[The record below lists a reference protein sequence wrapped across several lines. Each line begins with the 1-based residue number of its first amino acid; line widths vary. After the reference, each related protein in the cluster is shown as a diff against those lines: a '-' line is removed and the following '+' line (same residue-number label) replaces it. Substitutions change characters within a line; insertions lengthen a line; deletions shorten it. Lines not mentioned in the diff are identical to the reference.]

1 MRIRIREQLSLLVAL
16 TAFIAVGVLAVVTWV
31 HNYRLVLEVRSSRFS
46 LTASLKSI
54 QVTQSIALLHN
65 TVYAV
70 STRAVLQSALR
81 RYRGGNNTVDNWLRT
96 INDLKN
102 SASANMGGF
111 QDVLQVV
118 VYDENLSNGMVGVPD
133 GTVIDGMQLSATNA
147 NFTGTLPNGTMI
159 KIGGGLGG
167 RMGLLN
173 ATGDNADGVMLPANP
188 ANGNITYPMVPAN
201 SSAAYYAEA
210 DANLT
215 KGLPVMDGFPHG
227 LYPFLKGSHAPALS
241 NVFSPEDIY
250 SRKGLLL
257 GPMRVNESFYL
268 LSFTIPVINTSEST
282 LLGFLTVIMNA
293 GAILDIVQDTRGLGI
308 TGQTILVGPATID
321 NKWTDPALSAVSE
334 MPNATANG
342 KSDSTSTAQM
352 IKRSS
357 LDWDKGSSEST
368 FEWVGRK
375 LGLRKR
381 GLPEKIGNFEFRY
394 LLPPGRHPGLA
405 GQVRK
410 LKDYSMVKKVYQD
423 GIGRSGHDGDNGD
436 GGGSDLDTRNSEDRL
451 VSVGF
456 SIVEVVKNLADW
468 ALLVEQDQEEAFKPI
483 YKLRNILLGTVFGTF
498 AVVVALVCPIAHF
511 AVKPIARLKRATEKS
526 TRPPPYTPDSG
537 SSGMIDSFDP
547 EANLENPGI
556 EDRGRNRFYGMG
568 ELMRRRHLGR
578 NSSQSGDGSD
588 EQRRWAFR
596 IPGKVRE
603 RKHIVDDELTDL
615 TRTFNEM
622 SEELVRQYEN
632 LEERVAERTKELEE
646 QKKVAES
653 ANQAKS
659 LFVANITHELRTP
672 LNGILGMCAVSMQ
685 EDDLPKIKRS
695 LGVVY
700 KSGELLLHLLTDL
713 LTFSRN
719 QVGHMAISLDEKEFR
734 MAEIST
740 QIKAIFETQAIE
752 SKIDFSISIAPEKRV
767 REMVF
772 WGDSNRIL
780 QVLINLVS
788 NIKSQPFTKRRCSVP
803 EETTIRRG
811 SSRTGSKNDHGS
823 KVSRINSTNSPR
835 NGSPAISSPSLTSQ
849 AANPLTAEK
858 ISDQIL
864 GDSPVLAPPSNAK
877 TYMFEFQ
884 VEDTGPGIPEHL
896 HQKVFEPFVQG
907 DLRLRKKYGGTGLG
921 LSICDQLAKLMQGTI
936 ELKSLEKAGTT
947 FTLKIP
953 LKYVKEYTPSVGT
966 GGAAISCSNSL
977 AGSVAAAMDKIP
989 PETASAKSVQSGV
1002 SFGKSHK
1009 PRLVGLSHPFFAPS
1023 IPPNPTPDQEL
1034 TELTATSRM
1043 HEHRAE
1049 GEEDTGRIR
1058 VLVAEDN
1065 KVNQE
1070 VVLKMLKLEEIYDI
1084 TIAKDGQEAV
1094 DRIKEALDVG
1104 KNFHL
1109 VLMDIQ
1115 MPNLDGIESTKIIR
1129 HLGYDAPIVALSA
1142 FAEESN
1148 VKDCLD
1154 AGMNY
1159 FLAKPIKRPQLKQVL
1174 KTYCSTIKEEYA
1186 SSSTTDQQH
1195 PAEGSGGTT
1204 PMTTPPVET
1213 AERKSIGGSLGGGV
1227 ERE

>member
-16 TAFIAVGVLAVVTWV
+16 TALIAVGVLAVVT
-31 HNYRLVLEVRSSRFS
+31 
-46 LTASLKSI
+46 
-54 QVTQSIALLHN
+54 VTQSIALLHN
-65 TVYAV
+65 TVYAI
-70 STRAVLQSALR
+70 STRAILQSSLR
-81 RYRGGNNTVDNWLRT
+81 RYRRGNNTVDNWLRT
-96 INDLKN
+96 IDDLKN

-111 QDVLQVV
+111 PDVLQVV
-118 VYDENLSNGMVGVPD
+118 VYDENLSTGEVGVPD
-133 GTVIDGMQLSATNA
+133 GTVIDGMELGAANP
-147 NFTGTLPNGTMI
+147 NFTGTLPNGTAI
-159 KIGGGLGG
+159 KVGSGLGG

-173 ATGDNADGVMLPANP
+173 VTGDNAHGVMLPADP
-188 ANGNITYPMVPAN
+188 ANGDITYPMVLAN

-215 KGLPVMDGFPHG
+215 KGLPVKDGFPHG
-227 LYPFLKGSHAPALS
+227 LYPFLQGGQGLAPS
-241 NVFSPEDIY
+241 NVFTPEDIY

-257 GPMRVNESFYL
+257 GPMRVNESFYM
-268 LSFTIPVINTSEST
+268 LSFTIPVINNTSEAT
-282 LLGFLTVIMNA
+282 LLGFLTVVLNA
-293 GAILDIVQDTRGLGI
+293 GVILDIVQDTRGLGV
-308 TGQTILVGPATID
+308 TGQTILVGPATLD
-321 NKWTDPALSAVSE
+321 NKWADPALSAASE

-342 KSDSTSTAQM
+342 LSDPASTASM
-352 IKRSS
+352 AKRSS
-357 LDWDKGSSEST
+357 LDRDTGPPEST
-368 FEWVGRK
+368 IEWVGRR

-381 GLPEKIGNFEFRY
+381 TPHEGIGDYEFRY
-394 LLPPGRHPGLA
+394 LFPPGRHPGLA
-405 GQVRK
+405 GE
-410 LKDYSMVKKVYQD
+410 VYQD
-423 GIGRSGHDGDNGD
+423 GIGANGRDGDNGD
-436 GGGSDLDTRNSEDRL
+436 GGGSNLDTRNSEGRL

-456 SIVEVVKNLADW
+456 SIAEASKNLADW
-468 ALLVEQDQEEAFKPI
+468 ALLVEQDQGEAFQPI

-498 AVVVALVCPIAHF
+498 AVVIALVCPIAHF
-511 AVKPIARLKRATEKS
+511 AVKPITRLKRATEKS
-526 TRPPPYTPDSG
+526 TRPPSYTPNG
-537 SSGMIDSFDP
+537 ASSGTIDSFDP
-547 EANLENPGI
+547 EANLEDPAD

-568 ELMRRRHLGR
+568 EFIRCRNLRRD
-578 NSSQSGDGSD
+578 SSQSGDGSD
-588 EQRRWAFR
+588 DRRRRAFR

-622 SEELVRQYEN
+622 SEELMKQYEN

-685 EDDLPKIKRS
+685 EDDIPKIKRS

-719 QVGHMAISLDEKEFR
+719 QVGQVAISLDEKEFR
-734 MAEIST
+734 IAEIST
-740 QIKAIFETQAIE
+740 QIKAIFETQANE
-752 SKIDFSISIAPEKRV
+752 SGIDFSISTAPEKRV
-767 REMVF
+767 QEMVF

-780 QVLINLVS
+780 QVLINLIRENGTV
-788 NIKSQPFTKRRCSVP
+788 QVRMRLLQEVLPVP
-803 EETTIRRG
+803 EEITVRRG
-811 SSRTGSKNDHGS
+811 SSRTESKHDHGS
-823 KVSRINSTNSPR
+823 RAVSRINSTNTPR
-835 NGSPAISSPSLTSQ
+835 NGSPAVGSPPPTSQ
-849 AANPLTAEK
+849 AAGPPTTER
-858 ISDQIL
+858 IGDQIF
-864 GDSPVLAPPSNAK
+864 GDGQVLAPPSNAK

-884 VEDTGPGIPEHL
+884 VEDTGPGIPEQL

-907 DLRLRKKYGGTGLG
+907 DLRLSKKYGGTGLG
-921 LSICDQLAKLMQGTI
+921 LSICDQLARLMHGTI

-953 LKYVKEYTPSVGT
+953 LKCAKEYTPSVAAAAT
-966 GGAAISCSNSL
+966 AISRSNSL
-977 AGSVAAAMDKIP
+977 AGSVIATIDKAL

-1009 PRLVGLSHPFFAPS
+1009 PRLVGLSQPFFAPS
-1023 IPPNPTPDQEL
+1023 IPPNPTPNQEL
-1034 TELTATSRM
+1034 AEVAANDGM
-1043 HEHRAE
+1043 HEHRGDE
-1049 GEEDTGRIR
+1049 GTGRVR

-1070 VVLKMLKLEEIYDI
+1070 VVLKMLKLEEIYDV

-1104 KNFHL
+1104 ENFQL

-1148 VKDCLD
+1148 VRDCLD

-1174 KTYCSTIKEEYA
+1174 DTYCSTIKEEGTA
-1186 SSSTTDQQH
+1186 FTEQH
-1195 PAEGSGGTT
+1195 AEGSASAGAT
-1204 PMTTPPVET
+1204 PMTTPPIGT
-1213 AERKSIGGSLGGGV
+1213 AERRSIRGPIGDSGGGSLGG
-1227 ERE
+1227 ERVRG